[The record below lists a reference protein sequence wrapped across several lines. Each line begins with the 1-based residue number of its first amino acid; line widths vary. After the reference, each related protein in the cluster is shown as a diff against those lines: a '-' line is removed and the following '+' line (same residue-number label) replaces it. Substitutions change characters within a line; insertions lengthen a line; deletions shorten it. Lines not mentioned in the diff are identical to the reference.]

1 MESAIAVFIKF
12 YKDDVDHAFWQN
24 FWVGQT
30 TGYDF
35 VSFTVGDILMNRT
48 ADEGGVALSV
58 PATSNHLEFLE
69 AAVADEY
76 LAYVQV
82 YEMPISEDYLPDN
95 MTLIAQFVGEVIS
108 MATDLTAIEV
118 ELGAAI
124 DAISGDIPG
133 RKITTSLVGRLPSL

>member
-12 YKDDVDHAFWQN
+12 YKDDVDYAFWQN
-24 FWVGQT
+24 FWGQS
-30 TGYDF
+30 TGFDF
-35 VSFTVGDILMNRT
+35 VNFTIGDILMNRT
-48 ADEGGVALSV
+48 ADEGGVALRV
-58 PATSNHLEFLE
+58 PATSNHLQFLE
-69 AAVADEY
+69 AAIAEEY
-76 LAYVQV
+76 LAQVQV
-82 YEMPISEDYLPDN
+82 YEMPITEDYLPSN